1 MRKTTSTKSNTQ
13 KTTRKFALFEYAKRL
28 RLWRYNLDLYATRG
42 VKAEYRKGMHI
53 FWWYGFL
60 IATASAFADSYVT
73 LYALALGASSLQI
86 GTLAST
92 ARMLE
97 MLAPIPGAQWA
108 ARRGRRKPV
117 VVISYGLARVAL
129 LGALLVP
136 VFLSGQTAISAI
148 IVFFALRAG
157 LASLGTPAWTA
168 LAGAITPPERRG
180 RYFSSRKMVMAFA
193 SMLFVPLAGQIIE
206 RFAVPVGYQVVFTIS
221 IVISAIALFIYARIP
236 ETPTEASTK
245 AGEGVRE
252 FLSALTGNR
261 EFLLFALTAIVW
273 NFAWQFGG
281 PYFSVYQVNVLQT
294 TPRVIGLLA
303 TAAALFRVVGQFF
316 WGRVVDRHG
325 SRWTRA
331 ICTLIIPVLPF
342 LWLPMTKPWHAIF
355 VNIPSAFLWAGY
367 ELSNFNLLLE
377 LPEAKKQTQAIA
389 AYTTLIGLANIAGP
403 LMGGHVLDSLGYAW
417 NFSISGFGRLIGALL
432 FILALKPFGKKA
444 ASRAE
449 TPPPLDTDC
458 QE

>member
-1 MRKTTSTKSNTQ
+1 MPKIISAESDRHKTTK
-13 KTTRKFALFEYAKRL
+13 KFTLSEVAKRL
-28 RLWRYNLDLYATRG
+28 RLWQNTLDLYATRG
-42 VKAEYRKGMHI
+42 VRPQYRKGMRI

-60 IATASAFADSYVT
+60 IAAASAFADSYVT

-108 ARRGRRKPV
+108 ARRGLRKPV
-117 VVISYGLARVAL
+117 VVIAYGLARIAL

-136 VFLSGQTAISAI
+136 FFLNGQAAIFAI
-148 IVFFALRAG
+148 IAFFALRAG
-157 LASLGTPAWTA
+157 LGSLGMPAWTA

-206 RFAVPVGYQVVFTIS
+206 WFVVPVGYQVVFTIS

-236 ETPTEASTK
+236 ETPSEVSK
-245 AGEGVRE
+245 KKGEGMQE

-281 PYFSVYQVNVLQT
+281 PYFSVYQVNALQT
-294 TPRVIGLLA
+294 TPRVMGLLA
-303 TAAALFRVVGQFF
+303 TVSALARVIGQFF

-331 ICTLIIPVLPF
+331 VCTLIIPVLPF
-342 LWLPMTKPWHAIF
+342 LWLPMTQSWHALF

-377 LPEAKKQTQAIA
+377 LPDAKKQTQAIA

-403 LMGGHVLDSLGYAW
+403 LVGGQVLDSLGYAW
-417 NFSISGFGRLIGALL
+417 NFSISGFGRLFGALL

-444 ASRAE
+444 ISI
-449 TPPPLDTDC
+449 TKVS
-458 QE
+458 

>member
-1 MRKTTSTKSNTQ
+1 MSKTISKKSNLHKTTK
-13 KTTRKFALFEYAKRL
+13 KFALSELAKRL
-28 RLWRYNLDLYATRG
+28 RLWRYNLDLYAIRG
-42 VKAEYRKGMHI
+42 VKSQYRKGMRI

-60 IATASAFADSYVT
+60 ISTASAFVNSYVT

-108 ARRGRRKPV
+108 TRRGRRKPV
-117 VVISYGLARVAL
+117 VVIAYGLARVAL

-136 VFLSGQTAISAI
+136 IFLKGQAAISVI

-206 RFAVPVGYQVVFTIS
+206 WFAVPVGYQVVFTIS
-221 IVISAIALFIYARIP
+221 IIISAIALFIYARIP
-236 ETPTEASTK
+236 ETPTEVSTK
-245 AGEGVRE
+245 KGEGVRE
-252 FLSALTGNR
+252 FLNALTSNR
-261 EFLLFALTAIVW
+261 EFLLFALTVMVW

-294 TPRVIGLLA
+294 TPRVMGLLA
-303 TAAALFRVVGQFF
+303 TASALVRVMSQFF
-316 WGRVVDRHG
+316 WGRVVDRRG
-325 SRWTRA
+325 ARWTRA
-331 ICTLIIPVLPF
+331 VCTLMIPVLPF

-355 VNIPSAFLWAGY
+355 VNVPSAFLWAGY
-367 ELSNFNLLLE
+367 QLSNFNLLLE
-377 LPEAKKQTQAIA
+377 LPEARKQTQGIA

-403 LMGGHVLDSLGYAW
+403 LAGGQVLDRLGYAW

-432 FILALKPFGKKA
+432 FILALKPFGKKTV
-444 ASRAE
+444 STAE
-449 TPPPLDTDC
+449 TLSPPDADC
-458 QE
+458 QK